1 MLYNKLVVSE
11 NILLINNEEGYNLL
25 QMCVG
30 INNVEMV
37 RWCLSRNIDINQ
49 GCCSLPL
56 NMGNIVE
63 F

>member
-1 MLYNKLVVSE
+1 MV
-11 NILLINNEEGYNLL
+11 NNEEGYNLL

-63 F
+63 I